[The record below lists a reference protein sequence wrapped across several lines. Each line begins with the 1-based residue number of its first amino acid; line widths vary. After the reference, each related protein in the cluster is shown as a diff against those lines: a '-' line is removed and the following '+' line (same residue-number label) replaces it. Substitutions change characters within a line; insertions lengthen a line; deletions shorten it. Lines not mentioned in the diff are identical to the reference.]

1 MARSYALCQASVIL
15 IANTINCDQ
24 RWKTDGID
32 SLPTCLWRVSICNTT
47 ALAGEPLFPIS
58 VFGKREFFITPGISD
73 ISDIKNRSF
82 AFEKHPKSLSNFW
95 DAFHLQNVFLSD
107 FNR

>member
-47 ALAGEPLFPIS
+47 ALAGEPLFPLS
-58 VFGKREFFITPGISD
+58 VFGKREFFITPGISE
-73 ISDIKNRSF
+73 ISDIK
-82 AFEKHPKSLSNFW
+82 KP
-95 DAFHLQNVFLSD
+95 
-107 FNR
+107 